1 MLTSTMRKIMGT
13 GRPALVVL
21 FLFCLGGCGK
31 VANVHHAA
39 GYDALARDGAK
50 YAVGGFVLDTRLELD
65 RQAEI
70 GTAAE
75 NSDPRYQTDT
85 WAPLLAGPLLAGRE
99 GLDVW
104 AWSAL
109 RDNIPADAIAAVQTA
124 YARGSVLPP
133 EMFMPVARDLPEV
146 TYLVLAR
153 IESND
158 IEIGAN
164 TPTALGNQLANESR
178 DPHAETDMM
187 ARSIK
192 TRRTVGVSM
201 DVYDLRTGRSV
212 WRGSVTRE
220 KTELYSASDQDIGAE
235 LVVTPATEEGAA
247 PEIEV
252 KGASLAMP
260 ELSDVLDEACAALV
274 AELFKEQE

>member
-1 MLTSTMRKIMGT
+1 
-13 GRPALVVL
+13 LVVL
-21 FLFCLGGCGK
+21 FLFLLSGCGK

-39 GYDALARDGAK
+39 GYDPLARDGTK
-50 YAVGGFVLDTRLELD
+50 YAVGGFVLDARLALD

-70 GTAAE
+70 GTSAE
-75 NSDPRYQTDT
+75 NADPRYQTDT
-85 WAPLLAGPLLAGRE
+85 WAPLLSGPLLAARE

-109 RDNIPADAIAAVQTA
+109 RDNIPADAITAVQAA
-124 YARGSVLPP
+124 YAVGSVLPP
-133 EMFMPVARDLPEV
+133 AMFTAVARDLPDV

-153 IESND
+153 VDRND

-178 DPHAETDMM
+178 DPHAEIDLMT
-187 ARSIK
+187 RSIK
-192 TRRTVGVSM
+192 TRRTVVVSM
-201 DVYDLRTGRSV
+201 DVVDLRTGHSV

-220 KTELYSASDQDIGAE
+220 KAELYSASDPDTGAD

-260 ELSDVLDEACAALV
+260 ELSDVLGDACRALV
-274 AELFKEQE
+274 AELFKVQE